1 MHINMSI
8 KSKEIWW
15 PALAQ
20 KKNRNLSGSIHL
32 IFLDIQPLRHGDL
45 HDIHCTYIF
54 ALWLIPCLC
63 LLFMFMKRYSANLL
77 DNFLG
82 LTIKTRWFCQI
93 ILEGDSPTA
102 SSKFFFFYHLT
113 FYSKSSIIEMT
124 WSKKSSLIIKI
135 PIICLLL
142 LQK

>member
-15 PALAQ
+15 PAFAQ

-102 SSKFFFFYHLT
+102 SSKIFFYHLT
-113 FYSKSSIIEMT
+113 FYSKSSIIGMT